1 MSNED
6 CDPPLPCAV
15 EANIPGTSGS
25 SPGNGVALNSAPPLI
40 KLMALR
46 NALVAL
52 KGPLSNEPGFRQVIE
67 SVLLNNEVHERVL
80 GKRVCEATSITS
92 FGPGLPLQR
101 RLEIYPQG
109 LGERLDQRAAR
120 RVVSQ
125 DQIEGGVIADPLR
138 HQRPQ

>member
-1 MSNED
+1 MSDED
-6 CDPPLPCAV
+6 CDPLPPAIIKTG
-15 EANIPGTSGS
+15 NPGELGS
-25 SPGNGVALNSAPPLI
+25 SPGNGLASNPAPPLS

-46 NALVAL
+46 DALVAL

-80 GKRVCEATSITS
+80 GKRVGGTAA
-92 FGPGLPLQR
+92 FGPPLPLQR
-101 RLEIYPQG
+101 RFQIYPQG
-109 LGERLDQRAAR
+109 LGESLDQRAAR
-120 RVVSQ
+120 RIVAQ